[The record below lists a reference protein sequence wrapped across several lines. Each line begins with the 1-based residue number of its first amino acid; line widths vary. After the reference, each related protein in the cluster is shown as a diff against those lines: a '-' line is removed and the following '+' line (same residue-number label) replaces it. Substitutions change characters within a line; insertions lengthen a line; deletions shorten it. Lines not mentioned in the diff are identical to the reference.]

1 MRTRSR
7 GRSLARN
14 TQPPGARAKAKRVA
28 REVVRYAVV
37 SAIALGCDVVL
48 LAILATSGV
57 AHVPASAIAYMAG
70 LGVHY
75 ALATRF
81 VFRHRLYSSRAK
93 VEFAIYAAIGLVGL
107 VLTAAIVRA
116 GDALDVSLAVSK
128 TVAVIVSFVAQY
140 LLRRFVLFRVRHDR
154 ASDA

>member
-1 MRTRSR
+1 MRAR

-14 TQPPGARAKAKRVA
+14 ARAPAGARAKTRRIA
-28 REVVRYAVV
+28 REVVRYAAV
-37 SAIALGCDVVL
+37 STVALGCDVAV
-48 LAILATSGV
+48 LATLASSGV
-57 AHVPASAIAYMAG
+57 AHVPASMIGYAAG

-81 VFRHRLYSSRAK
+81 VFRHRAYSSRVK
-93 VEFAIYAAIGLVGL
+93 VEFAVYAAIGLAGL
-107 VLTAAIVRA
+107 VLTAAVVRA
-116 GDALDVSLAVSK
+116 GDALGASLAVSK

-140 LLRRFVLFRVRHDR
+140 LLRRFILFRARHGR